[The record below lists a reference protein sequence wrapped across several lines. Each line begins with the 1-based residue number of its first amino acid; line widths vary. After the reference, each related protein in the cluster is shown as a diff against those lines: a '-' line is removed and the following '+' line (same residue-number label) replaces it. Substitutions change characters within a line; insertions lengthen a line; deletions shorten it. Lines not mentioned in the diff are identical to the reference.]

1 MRVLALSAVSALVLV
16 TACQKS
22 APTPAPR
29 PTAGARPANTT
40 NTPQTPTTPAGGGA
54 AQPPAAGGA
63 APGGA
68 GGDPTPRPY
77 ATVITAQAKSK
88 QGLFG
93 VHDVRGR
100 WFFEIPASE
109 LNKDMIVVRTIRATP
124 NGVSGGTTAGQALV
138 RFERM
143 GTRILMRESNLR
155 NVSTD
160 TGSINKSVDM
170 IRYTTIIAAFNIEAF
185 GKDSS
190 AVIDVSRMFTGGVDE
205 FSQGCARPA
214 RDATRSFVERMSP
227 YARNIEVDA
236 SLTCTA
242 TAAPGGG
249 GGGGGGAA
257 SGGTTLYHYSLVKL
271 PDEPMKPRLADSRV
285 GFFSTTQTDF
295 GSNEQRVVTRR
306 FANRWRL
313 ECSDQKVGNLCV
325 PRKPITYHVDPGT
338 PEWLVPYVK
347 KGIEEW
353 QSAFEAAGFSKG
365 IVAAEAPKN
374 NPDWNPEDASI
385 AVVRWLAS
393 PTENAVGP
401 STVDP
406 RSGEILDADVMMY
419 HNIMNL
425 QRTWYF
431 TQVGHLDKRVLQYPF
446 PDELMGRLV
455 QYVVAH
461 EVGHTLGFPHNFKSS
476 SMYPVD
482 SIRNKDFVKR
492 MGHVASLMDYARL
505 NYVAQPE
512 DGIAIEDLIPKVG
525 PYDKY
530 AVMWGYTP
538 IPGARTPEDEKPT
551 LEKWSRMQD
560 TIPWYRFASDAG
572 AAGSDPGEQSEA
584 IGDADAVRATE
595 LGLRNI
601 KRIIKLIEPASN
613 SRVGDDYS
621 DMQQLYTRLIGQ
633 WATEMAHVARVVG
646 GVYKTEKRVGTP
658 GDVYVPV
665 EAARQREAL
674 KFLVDNAFATPTYL
688 LEPSIINRLEPS
700 GSLAR
705 ISGSQARALSS
716 LVANDRLQRMLEM
729 EAAAKSPRDAY
740 PLAQMLTDL
749 RRGLWKEIYGGQSI
763 DIYRRRLQRTYL
775 EAMASKINPPAP
787 AATPAGF
794 PGGGGGGAVSTAD
807 VRPLLKAEMRDLD
820 RELAAAIGRTS
831 DRASRAHL
839 QDARDQIKQMLEP
852 AK

>member
-1 MRVLALSAVSALVLV
+1 MRVFALSAVTAVVLA
-16 TACQKS
+16 TACRQP
-22 APTPAPR
+22 APSPSPR
-29 PTAGARPANTT
+29 PTPGARPANT
-40 NTPQTPTTPAGGGA
+40 NSPQSPTTPAGGGG
-54 AQPPAAGGA
+54 AQQPAGGGG

-68 GGDPTPRPY
+68 GADPTPRPY
-77 ATVITAQAKSK
+77 ASVITSQAKSK
-88 QGLFG
+88 QGMFG
-93 VHDVRGR
+93 VHEIRGR
-100 WFFEIPASE
+100 WFFEIPAAE

-138 RFERM
+138 RFERV
-143 GTRILMRESNLR
+143 GTRILMRASNLR

-170 IRYTTIIAAFNIEAF
+170 IRYTTILAAFNVEAF
-185 GKDSS
+185 GRDSS
-190 AVIDVSRMFTGGVDE
+190 SVIDVSRMFTGQIDE
-205 FSQGCARPA
+205 FSQGCARQA
-214 RDATRSFVERMSP
+214 RDASRSFVERMSP
-227 YARNIEVDA
+227 YSRNVEVDA

-249 GGGGGGAA
+249 GGGGAA
-257 SGGTTLYHYSLVKL
+257 AGGTTLYHYSLVKL
-271 PDEPMKPRLADSRV
+271 PEVPMQARLADTRV

-295 GSNEQRVVTRR
+295 GSPEQRVVTRR

-325 PRKPITYHVDPGT
+325 PKKPITYHVDPGT

-353 QSAFEAAGFSKG
+353 QSAFEVAGFSKG

-374 NPDWNPEDASI
+374 DPDWNPEDATI

-476 SMYPVD
+476 SMYPID

-512 DGIAIEDLIPKVG
+512 DGIAVEDLVPKVG

-572 AAGSDPGEQSEA
+572 ASGSDPGEQSEA

-595 LGLRNI
+595 LGVKNI
-601 KRIIKLIEPASN
+601 KRIIKMIEPASN
-613 SRVGDDYS
+613 TRVGDDYS
-621 DMQQLYTRLIGQ
+621 DMQQLYTRLVGQ

-646 GVYKTEKRVGTP
+646 GAYKTEKRVGQP

-674 KFLVDNAFATPTYL
+674 KFLVDNAFTTPTYL

-716 LVANDRLQRMLEM
+716 LVSNDRMQRMLEM
-729 EAAAKSPRDAY
+729 EAAASSRRNVY
-740 PLAQMLTDL
+740 PLAEMLTDL
-749 RRGLWKEIYGGQSI
+749 RRGLWKEIYAGQSI
-763 DIYRRRLQRTYL
+763 DMYRRRLQRTYL

-787 AATPAGF
+787 AAAPAGF
-794 PGGGGGGAVSTAD
+794 GGGGGAVSTAD

-820 RELAAAIGRTS
+820 RELTAAIARTS

-839 QDARDQIKQMLEP
+839 QDSRDQIKQMLEP

>member
-1 MRVLALSAVSALVLV
+1 MPRAYNSIITSAAV
-16 TACQKS
+16 TK
-22 APTPAPR
+22 R
-29 PTAGARPANTT
+29 
-40 NTPQTPTTPAGGGA
+40 
-54 AQPPAAGGA
+54 
-63 APGGA
+63 
-68 GGDPTPRPY
+68 
-77 ATVITAQAKSK
+77 
-88 QGLFG
+88 GLFG
-93 VHDVRGR
+93 VHEVRGR

-138 RFERM
+138 RFERV
-143 GTRILMRESNLR
+143 GTRILMRQSNLR

-160 TGSINKSVDM
+160 TGSINKAVDM
-170 IRYTTIIAAFNIEAF
+170 IRYSTIIAAYNVEAF

-190 AVIDVSRMFTGGVDE
+190 AVIDVSRMFTGAIDE
-205 FSQGCARPA
+205 FSQGCARQQ

-227 YARNIEVDA
+227 YSINVEVDA
-236 SLTCTA
+236 TLTCNA
-242 TAAPGGG
+242 PAAPAGPGGQ
-249 GGGGGGAA
+249 GGAGN
-257 SGGTTLYHYSLVKL
+257 GGTTLYHYSLVKL
-271 PDEPMKPRLADSRV
+271 PEQPMMARLHDSRV

-295 GSNEQRVVTRR
+295 GSADQRVVTRR

-313 ECSDQKVGNLCV
+313 ECSDEKVGNLCV
-325 PRKPITYHVDPGT
+325 PKKPITYHVDPGT
-338 PEWLVPYVK
+338 PEWLVPYVM

-353 QSAFEAAGFSKG
+353 QSAFEMAGFSKG
-365 IVAAEAPKN
+365 IVAAEAPRN
-374 NPDWNPEDASI
+374 DPDWNPEDATI

-431 TQVGHLDKRVLQYPF
+431 TQVGHLDNRVLQYPF

-476 SMYPVD
+476 SMYPID

-512 DGIAIEDLIPKVG
+512 DGIDVEDLVPKVG

-538 IPGARTPEDEKPT
+538 IPGARTPEDEKAT
-551 LEKWSRMQD
+551 LEKWTRMQD
-560 TIPWYRFASDAG
+560 SIPWYRFASDAG
-572 AAGSDPGEQSEA
+572 AGGPDPGEQSEA

-595 LGLRNI
+595 LGVRNI
-601 KRIIKLIEPASN
+601 KRIMKMIEPASTT
-613 SRVGDDYS
+613 RVGEDYS

-633 WATEMAHVARVVG
+633 WGTEMAHVARVVG
-646 GVYKTEKRVGTP
+646 GAYKTEKRVGQP
-658 GDVYVPV
+658 GDVYTPV
-665 EAARQREAL
+665 EPARQREAL
-674 KFLVDNAFATPTYL
+674 KFLIDNAFTTPTYL
-688 LEPSIINRLEPS
+688 LEPSIINRLEAQ

-705 ISGSQARALSS
+705 ISGAQSRALGS
-716 LVANDRLQRMLEM
+716 LVANDRMQRMLEM
-729 EAAAKSPRDAY
+729 EGLAKSRSEVL
-740 PLAQMLTDL
+740 PLSEMLTTL
-749 RRGLWKEIYGGQSI
+749 RRGLWSEIYNGRSI
-763 DIYRRRLQRTYL
+763 DMYRQRLQRTYL
-775 EAMASKINPPAP
+775 GAMASKITPP
-787 AATPAGF
+787 AATG
-794 PGGGGGGAVSTAD
+794 PGGGGGGGAASTAD
-807 VRPLLKAEMRDLD
+807 IRPLLKAEMRDLD
-820 RELAAAIGRTS
+820 RELAAAIGRTN
-831 DRASRAHL
+831 DRTTRAHL
-839 QDARDQIKQMLEP
+839 QDARDQIRDMLEP
-852 AK
+852 AR

>member
-1 MRVLALSAVSALVLV
+1 MRVLAISALSAAVLV
-16 TACQKS
+16 TACRQP
-22 APTPAPR
+22 APTATPR
-29 PTAGARPANTT
+29 PTAGARPSGNTT
-40 NTPQTPTTPAGGGA
+40 TPGDTGARTGAPGGGGPTAGGG
-54 AQPPAAGGA
+54 
-63 APGGA
+63 PGT
-68 GGDPTPRPY
+68 DPVPRPY
-77 ATVITAQAKSK
+77 NTVITSAAKSK

-138 RFERM
+138 RFERV
-143 GTRILMRESNLR
+143 GTRVLMRQSNLR
-155 NVSTD
+155 NVSSD
-160 TGSINKSVDM
+160 TGSINKAVDM
-170 IRYTTIIAAFNIEAF
+170 IRYSSIIAAYNVEAF
-185 GKDSS
+185 GRDSS
-190 AVIDVSRMFTGGVDE
+190 AVIDVSRMFTGAVDE
-205 FSQGCARPA
+205 FSQGCARQQ
-214 RDATRSFVERMSP
+214 RDASRSFVERMSP
-227 YARNIEVDA
+227 YSTNVEVDA
-236 SLTCTA
+236 TLTCNA
-242 TAAPGGG
+242 SPAPANPFGGG
-249 GGGGGGAA
+249 GGN
-257 SGGTTLYHYSLVKL
+257 GGTTLYHYSLVKL
-271 PDEPMKPRLADSRV
+271 PEQPMMARLHDARV

-295 GSNEQRVVTRR
+295 GSADQRVVTNR

-313 ECSDQKVGNLCV
+313 ECSDQKVGALCV
-325 PRKPITYHVDPGT
+325 PKKPITYHVDPGT

-347 KGIEEW
+347 QGIEEW

-374 NPDWNPEDASI
+374 DPDWSPEDATI

-431 TQVGHLDKRVLQYPF
+431 TQVGHLDQRVLQYPY
-446 PDELMGRLV
+446 PNALMGRLV

-476 SMYPVD
+476 SMYPID

-512 DGIAIEDLIPKVG
+512 DSIAVEDLVPKVG

-538 IPGARTPEDEKPT
+538 IPGARTPEEEKPT
-551 LEKWSRMQD
+551 LEKWTRMQD

-572 AAGSDPGEQSEA
+572 AGGPDPGEQSEA

-601 KRIIKLIEPASN
+601 KRIIKMIEPASTT
-613 SRVGDDYS
+613 RVGEDYS

-633 WATEMAHVARVVG
+633 WGTEMAHVARVVG
-646 GVYKTEKRVGTP
+646 GAYKTEKRVGQP
-658 GDVYVPV
+658 GDVYTPV
-665 EAARQREAL
+665 EPKRQRDAL
-674 KFLVDNAFATPTYL
+674 KFLIDNAFTTPTYL
-688 LEPSIINRLEPS
+688 LEPSIINRLEAQ

-705 ISGSQARALSS
+705 ITGAQARALSS
-716 LVANDRLQRMLEM
+716 VVSNDRMQRMLEM
-729 EAAAKSPRDAY
+729 EGMAKSRSDVY
-740 PLAQMLTDL
+740 PLSEMLTTL
-749 RRGLWKEIYGGQSI
+749 RRGLWQEIYAGRNI
-763 DIYRRRLQRTYL
+763 DLYRQKLQRTYL
-775 EAMASKINPPAP
+775 SAMASKINPPA
-787 AATPAGF
+787 AAPAG
-794 PGGGGGGAVSTAD
+794 PGGGFGGGGATNTAD
-807 VRPLLKAEMRDLD
+807 IRPLLKAEMRDLD
-820 RELAAAIGRTS
+820 RELASAIGRTS
-831 DRASRAHL
+831 DRSTRAHL
-839 QDARDQIKQMLEP
+839 QDARDQINEMLDP
-852 AK
+852 R

>member
-1 MRVLALSAVSALVLV
+1 MRVLALSAVSALVLM
-16 TACQKS
+16 TACQKT
-22 APTPAPR
+22 APTPSPR
-29 PTAGARPANTT
+29 PTAGARPVNTP
-40 NTPQTPTTPAGGGA
+40 NTPQTPTTPAGGAA
-54 AQPPAAGGA
+54 AQPPAVGGA
-63 APGGA
+63 GPGGA

-77 ATVITAQAKSK
+77 NTVITAQAKSK

-170 IRYTTIIAAFNIEAF
+170 IRYSTIIAAFNIEAF
-185 GKDSS
+185 GRDSS
-190 AVIDVSRMFTGGVDE
+190 AVIDVSRVFTGAIDE

-242 TAAPGGG
+242 TAAPAGPF
-249 GGGGGGAA
+249 GGGGAG

-295 GSNEQRVVTRR
+295 GSNEQRVITRR

-313 ECSDQKVGNLCV
+313 ECSDQKVGSLCV
-325 PRKPITYHVDPGT
+325 PKKPITYHVDPGT

-353 QSAFEAAGFSKG
+353 QSAFEVAGFSKG

-431 TQVGHLDKRVLQYPF
+431 TQVGHLDTRVLQYPY
-446 PDELMGRLV
+446 PDDLMGRLV

-512 DGIAIEDLIPKVG
+512 DGIAVEDLIPKVG

-595 LGLRNI
+595 LGVKNI
-601 KRIIKLIEPASN
+601 KRIIKMIEPASN

-621 DMQQLYTRLIGQ
+621 DMQQLYTRLVGQ

-646 GVYKTEKRVGTP
+646 GAYKTEKRVGTP

-674 KFLVDNAFATPTYL
+674 KFLVDNAFTTPTYL

-716 LVANDRLQRMLEM
+716 LVANDRLLRMLEM
-729 EAAAKSPRDAY
+729 EAAASSPRNVY

-749 RRGLWKEIYGGQSI
+749 RRGLWKEIYAGQSI

-787 AATPAGF
+787 AATPPGF
-794 PGGGGGGAVSTAD
+794 PGGGGAVSTAD
-807 VRPLLKAEMRDLD
+807 LRPLLKAEMRDLD
-820 RELAAAIGRTS
+820 RELTAAIARTS

-839 QDARDQIKQMLEP
+839 QDARDLIKQMLEP
-852 AK
+852 SK